1 MGIFHNYLLWKCY
14 CLFEKTKIN
23 EKEAGDSPF
32 FNNASERQGMNRY
45 RETTTNDWKRVYT
58 VELEHKMWNKQ
69 VTFKDSRDVGN
80 KQKNKAK
87 RRHKQ
92 NRNTHLLTRTN
103 IRIHTNI
110 HPTYLNTCTIH
121 SPLWTYIYLYE
132 HIHTNIH
139 LPILTYRYTN
149 TPIRDSL
156 CNLCML
162 SNRSV
167 MTCFCWPTFQ
177 QFQKWVFIFFLSLS
191 LSFVRTRP
199 TLFIEEDKR
208 QLLTFESSDAAALYN
223 CLICLFPVSLNDW
236 LCLSAISFC
245 KNEFL
250 RKRSHS
256 VGSKGLDPLNGLPKN
271 TVMMPSYSFKD
282 FEAAD
287 VLLCHIGNKK
297 QAKKD
302 IF

>member
-149 TPIRDSL
+149 THIRDSL
-156 CNLCML
+156 CYAICA
-162 SNRSV
+162 
-167 MTCFCWPTFQ
+167 CWAFVV
-177 QFQKWVFIFFLSLS
+177 WWLVFVGQRFS
-191 LSFVRTRP
+191 SF
-199 TLFIEEDKR
+199 
-208 QLLTFESSDAAALYN
+208 
-223 CLICLFPVSLNDW
+223 
-236 LCLSAISFC
+236 

-250 RKRSHS
+250 FFFSLS
-256 VGSKGLDPLNGLPKN
+256 IFVFC
-271 TVMMPSYSFKD
+271 SYKTNII
-282 FEAAD
+282 
-287 VLLCHIGNKK
+287 HRRG
-297 QAKKD
+297 
-302 IF
+302 